1 MHIEISAG
9 VKGERRSDMRFQI
22 VDAFTDCL
30 FGGNPAGVVFIPEG
44 SDYPDDET
52 MRKTAAELRY
62 SETAFLKR
70 LKEKET
76 SGKKV
81 FQARYFTPAAEV
93 DLCGHATIGSSFAL
107 LHDGIIEKG
116 ESFQYETLAGTIDI
130 VAGQEGILMSMG
142 DPVSYGP
149 METGGAVDMY
159 HILGLE
165 AHGQDLCVK
174 DSDVRLVPE
183 LVSTGLIDI
192 MTPIKNMQELNAI
205 DPDFKALAE
214 LSDKFGV
221 VGAHAFTLNAE
232 DGLIHARNFAPLYDI
247 DEEAA
252 TGTSNGA
259 LAYYLYQQGLVETDR
274 VYTVVQGE
282 AMDRASKI
290 TFCVRIEQ
298 EKPRIYVGGSAAV
311 LAEGEIRI

>member
-1 MHIEISAG
+1 
-9 VKGERRSDMRFQI
+9 MRFQI

-149 METGGAVDMY
+149 MESGGAVDLY

-205 DPDFKALAE
+205 DP
-214 LSDKFGV
+214 
-221 VGAHAFTLNAE
+221 